1 MALNFSSSSSNQ
13 PKPES
18 HDDLLAA
25 LNAAMGDAVKPGG
38 NNTKKSP
45 KAWDKVPLTAKFW
58 LRVVISTCIQGAA
71 FWAVGYV
78 LAWQNV
84 LPFVPEWWHG
94 VVFAAA
100 WWLFQTVT
108 PPQVILKLH

>member
-38 NNTKKSP
+38 TTKKSP